1 MSIDLQNE
9 IISFSIITLVVV
21 GLGVFYAYISNKH
34 KK

>member
-21 GLGVFYAYISNKH
+21 GLGIFYAYISNKN